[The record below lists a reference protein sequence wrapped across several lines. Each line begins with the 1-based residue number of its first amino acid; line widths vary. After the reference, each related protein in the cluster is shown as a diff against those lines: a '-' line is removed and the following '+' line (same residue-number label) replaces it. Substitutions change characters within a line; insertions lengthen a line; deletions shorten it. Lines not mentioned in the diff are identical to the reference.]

1 MYLWRD
7 EGVCCV
13 LVEDEGV
20 LVYLWRDE
28 GVCWC
33 TCGGMRVCAGVL
45 VEDVCWCT
53 CGGMRV
59 CAGVL
64 VEG

>member
-1 MYLWRD
+1 MLVYLWRD

-45 VEDVCWCT
+45 VE
-53 CGGMRV
+53 G
-59 CAGVL
+59 
-64 VEG
+64 

>member
-1 MYLWRD
+1 M
-7 EGVCCV
+7 
-13 LVEDEGV
+13 

-45 VEDVCWCT
+45 VE
-53 CGGMRV
+53 G
-59 CAGVL
+59 
-64 VEG
+64 

>member
-1 MYLWRD
+1 MLVYLWRD

-33 TCGGMRVCAGVL
+33 TCGGMRVCAVYL
-45 VEDVCWCT
+45 WR
-53 CGGMRV
+53 MRV